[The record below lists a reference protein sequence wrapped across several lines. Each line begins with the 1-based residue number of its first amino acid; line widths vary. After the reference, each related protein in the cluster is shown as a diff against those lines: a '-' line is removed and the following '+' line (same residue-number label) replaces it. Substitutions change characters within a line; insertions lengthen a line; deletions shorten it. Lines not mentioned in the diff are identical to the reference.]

1 MPASPPCGEQLQ
13 TSLSAPEGATASK
26 KGPEF
31 RNPITQNLTDF
42 AHRPQSRNP
51 GIRDIK
57 GQNSAAPVM
66 MHHYIPYNPP
76 PQPKLIRRLIFE
88 YFHWCE
94 TISRFL
100 MMVTFFPHPVVR
112 RESPAPFLQET
123 MSLAPAEQAIDGNP
137 GTDFQS
143 GYRAGIG
150 DFAS

>member
-1 MPASPPCGEQLQ
+1 
-13 TSLSAPEGATASK
+13 
-26 KGPEF
+26 
-31 RNPITQNLTDF
+31 
-42 AHRPQSRNP
+42 
-51 GIRDIK
+51 
-57 GQNSAAPVM
+57 
-66 MHHYIPYNPP
+66 
-76 PQPKLIRRLIFE
+76 
-88 YFHWCE
+88 
-94 TISRFL
+94 